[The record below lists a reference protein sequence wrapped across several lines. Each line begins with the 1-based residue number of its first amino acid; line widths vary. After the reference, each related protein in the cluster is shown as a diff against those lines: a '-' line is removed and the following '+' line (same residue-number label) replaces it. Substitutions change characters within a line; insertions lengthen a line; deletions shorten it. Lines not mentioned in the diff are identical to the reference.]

1 MPLYDFVC
9 AACGAAFEEL
19 TTAGAT
25 PACPS
30 CGSEESV
37 RRVYSPIA
45 ERGTGVGLRGAAARD
60 SDSRRAEREAAKK
73 ERFVS
78 ERKRARGKGP
88 PGG

>member
-1 MPLYDFVC
+1 VPLYDFVC
-9 AACGAAFEEL
+9 DACRATFEEL

-25 PACPS
+25 PACPA
-30 CGSEESV
+30 CGSERV